1 MSPLKFSTWET
12 LFHSI
17 MPLHHVGSE
26 RNCNAG
32 ITTSRGHCNK
42 AAPPASNSP
51 FLIQPHAR
59 SPSVVRTLFWDTRLL
74 QLGIIIASACRH
86 SSIQSIPPVEGTF
99 MVKDESLTRWRG
111 GNISGCH
118 IATACLL
125 GRERN

>member
-1 MSPLKFSTWET
+1 
-12 LFHSI
+12 

-42 AAPPASNSP
+42 AAPPASNSQ

-99 MVKDESLTRWRG
+99 MVKDESLMEPVGEEVIFPDVILLPLVCWDVSEINTT
-111 GNISGCH
+111 ST
-118 IATACLL
+118 ATA
-125 GRERN
+125 